1 MQITAED
8 TTVGIRQPT
17 VSKNTSLGR
26 EFFRSATWEE
36 GDTTVSVTVIAF
48 VTGLRARN
56 NPDGSVTLLEQVSR
70 FDVLRA
76 GEFVQPVEVALFFW
90 ERERIAEDGHTVYDA
105 AVDHCPELGLWYQP
119 TVEQAEE
126 QCRLFLENFDFS
138 QHCDPDAWK

>member
-1 MQITAED
+1 
-8 TTVGIRQPT
+8 
-17 VSKNTSLGR
+17 
-26 EFFRSATWEE
+26 
-36 GDTTVSVTVIAF
+36 VIAF

-70 FDVLRA
+70 FAVLRE

-90 ERERIAEDGHTVYDA
+90 EREKIVEDGHTVYDS

-126 QCRLFLENFDFS
+126 QCRIFMEQLDFAT
-138 QHCDPDAWK
+138 HCDPDAWA